1 MLARYLALEFQLGA
15 DSLFTAIAPSWNQIG
30 KLGVFRTQLL
40 FFQRNA
46 EEKEAGSAEKDV
58 VTRSLKS

>member
-40 FFQRNA
+40 FFKGMRRRKKRVA
-46 EEKEAGSAEKDV
+46 PKK
-58 VTRSLKS
+58 T